1 MRWNAKALQINL
13 PFGLGGVSLDLSE
26 EAARAAWSLYVEL
39 GTRIATEPLA
49 KGRGSVREA
58 LGSLHALFGVTRS
71 ILREGGLEL
80 GRAEPGQE
88 SLGSLALRILN
99 EGLRPHLA
107 RWHAS
112 FSAHEAA
119 CWRAWLE
126 SGKPLP
132 VHPGAA
138 AALVD
143 ESAWDG
149 YDAFFGELAEVQ
161 RGLGEYVALLRRL
174 AGCSD

>member
-1 MRWNAKALQINL
+1 MRFTARAMSINL
-13 PFGLGGVSLDLSE
+13 PFGLGGVTMDLSD

-39 GTRIATEPLA
+39 GTRIAAEPLA
-49 KGRGSVREA
+49 KGQGSVREA

-71 ILREGGLEL
+71 ILREGGLEVA
-80 GRAEPGQE
+80 RSSAGQE
-88 SLGSLALRILN
+88 SLGSIAMRILN

-112 FSAHEAA
+112 LSAHEAA

-126 SGKPLP
+126 RGKPLP
-132 VHPGAA
+132 DHHGAA

-149 YDAFFGELAEVQ
+149 YEAFFGELVEVQ
-161 RGLGEYVALLRRL
+161 RGLGEYVLLLRRL
-174 AGCSD
+174 AGCGD